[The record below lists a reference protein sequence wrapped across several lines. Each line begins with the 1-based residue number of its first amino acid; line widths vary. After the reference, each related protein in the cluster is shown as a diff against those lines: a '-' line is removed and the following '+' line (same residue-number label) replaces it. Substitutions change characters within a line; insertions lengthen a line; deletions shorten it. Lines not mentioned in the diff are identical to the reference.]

1 MNYFRQYDLAM
12 LENIGELF
20 ACRAAWV
27 YLSF

>member
-1 MNYFRQYDLAM
+1 VNYFRQYDFAM

-20 ACRAAWV
+20 AYRAASV